1 MPAFAIAGV
10 TLLAALAVF
19 QVALAAGAP
28 WGRFAWGGQHKVLPR
43 RLRIGSVIAIAIY
56 AVFALFLLSKAD
68 LVSIIGDPLLSIG
81 MWVILIYL
89 VFGTLL
95 NLISRSKP
103 ERALMT
109 PVSLA
114 LGLAFLGVMLTS

>member
-1 MPAFAIAGV
+1 MPVFAVAGA

-19 QVALAAGAP
+19 QIALAAGAP
-28 WGRFAWGGQHKVLPR
+28 LGRFAWGGQHDVLPR
-43 RLRIGSVIAIAIY
+43 RMRIGSVIAIAMY

-68 LVSIIGDPLLSIG
+68 LVAIIGDPLLSIG

-89 VFGTLL
+89 TLGTLL
-95 NLISRSKP
+95 NLISRSKH

-114 LGLAFLGVMLTS
+114 VGLSFLAVMLTA

>member
-1 MPAFAIAGV
+1 MPAFAIAGAI
-10 TLLAALAVF
+10 LLAALALF
-19 QVALAAGAP
+19 QIALAAGAP
-28 WGRFAWGGQHKVLPR
+28 LGRFAWGGEHDVLPR
-43 RLRIGSVIAIAIY
+43 RLRVGSVIAVAIY

-68 LVSIIGDPLLSIG
+68 LVAIIGDPLLSIG

-89 VFGTLL
+89 ALGTLL
-95 NLISRSKP
+95 NLISRSKH

-114 LGLAFLGVMLTS
+114 VALSFLAVMLTA